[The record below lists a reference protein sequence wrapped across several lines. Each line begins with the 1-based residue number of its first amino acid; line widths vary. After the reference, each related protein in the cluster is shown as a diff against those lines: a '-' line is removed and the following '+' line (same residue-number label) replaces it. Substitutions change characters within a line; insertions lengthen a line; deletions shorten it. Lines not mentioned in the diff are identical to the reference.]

1 MTGSL
6 LNAEHFVS
14 FKVTDV
20 LDTMCQSVWDI
31 NFHEP
36 GLKTILQIMNVL
48 DDLIEEIT
56 ATHKC
61 GLAQLCTGTI
71 RNQMTALQQEF
82 FIWG

>member
-6 LNAEHFVS
+6 FNVEHFVS

-20 LDTMCQSVWDI
+20 LDTMCQSVWDT

-56 ATHKC
+56 ATHKH
-61 GLAQLCTGTI
+61 GLAQLCTVTI
-71 RNQMTALQQEF
+71 RN
-82 FIWG
+82 

>member
-6 LNAEHFVS
+6 LNAEHFVL

-20 LDTMCQSVWDI
+20 LDTKCQSVWDT

-36 GLKTILQIMNVL
+36 VLKTILHFMNVP

-56 ATHKC
+56 AIHKH
-61 GLAQLCTGTI
+61 GLAQLCKVTI
-71 RNQMTALQQEF
+71 
-82 FIWG
+82 